1 MTLVDDSVAGLE
13 TESLPATW
21 LAVRLGTGDRRV
33 DAMRRAGEL
42 LGVPG
47 AGGEYRYPS
56 WQFGTDGNALP
67 AISRIVQAGRAA
79 GLDDTRLYEVMNM
92 RLGLGSERRL
102 VDVLREGGD
111 DAVVAAVAQ
120 SSPR

>member
-1 MTLVDDSVAGLE
+1 MTLANDTLARLE
-13 TESLPATW
+13 SESLPATW

-33 DAMRRAGEL
+33 DAMRRGGEL
-42 LGVPG
+42 LAVRG
-47 AGGEYRYPS
+47 ARGEYRYPS
-56 WQFGTDGNALP
+56 WQFGSDGKALP
-67 AISRIVQAGRAA
+67 AIPRIVHAARAA
-79 GLDDTRLYEVMNM
+79 GLDDTRLYEVMNL

-102 VDVLREGGD
+102 VDMLREGGD

>member
-1 MTLVDDSVAGLE
+1 MALLDDSLARLE
-13 TESLPATW
+13 TESLATTW
-21 LAVRLGTGDRRV
+21 LAVRLGTDDRRV

-42 LGVPG
+42 LGVPC

-56 WQFGTDGNALP
+56 WQFGPDGKALP
-67 AISRIVQAGRAA
+67 AIPRIVHAARAA
-79 GLDDTRLYEVMNM
+79 GLDDMRLYKVMNM